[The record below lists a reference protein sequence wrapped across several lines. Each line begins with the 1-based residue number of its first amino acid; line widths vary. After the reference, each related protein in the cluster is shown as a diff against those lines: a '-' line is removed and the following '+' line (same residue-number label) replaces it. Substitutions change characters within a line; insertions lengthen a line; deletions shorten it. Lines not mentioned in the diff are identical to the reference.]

1 MKRMNEQ
8 LLLTFGGRAITYDG
22 ATAHSAF
29 VGATGSGKSLSIRL
43 LLESILGIATNHK
56 VPTRMLVY
64 DSKHEFLP
72 VLYGMFDQLGRTDA
86 DEKIT
91 LLNPFDKRSASWDI
105 CRDIRRP
112 AHATELAAML
122 LSHHHGGSA
131 GAEFWINSART
142 VIKSVVE
149 SFIAYRRPW
158 DLRDLCLALQTE
170 TAVRSVVG
178 RTSRTAWIIDDLLG
192 EPRTAKGIMS
202 TIAAEIGPF
211 RDIATM
217 WQSAK
222 RKIGLRQWLKSGDG
236 LLVLGTSKTA
246 QTAVNAINRLLFE
259 RLSQLI
265 LEEEPEIKRGD
276 PRRIWIVLD
285 EFVRAGRLPG
295 AVELATEG
303 RSKGVALVLGF
314 QDIDGLRAIYGR
326 EVAHEILGQCS
337 NLALLRMNS
346 VETAEWAS
354 DVVGEYRSRD
364 RRYSATEGA
373 SISRDVSLQTGQSA
387 DVMLTDRRIILPSYF
402 QRIEPVSKGNGIS
415 GVFLSPYWYEGQHEA
430 SQHTIESDWLFEE
443 GYLWPASKH
452 VSGYEYIDVPE
463 WGDVDDDYID
473 EHLREWDT
481 NDYKR
486 LGIPQTK

>member
-1 MKRMNEQ
+1 VDEEVKEGKF
-8 LLLTFGGRAITYDG
+8 LLTFGGRAVTYDA

-29 VGATGSGKSLSIRL
+29 IGATGSGKSIGIRL
-43 LLESILGIATNHK
+43 LLESIWGIATEHR

-64 DSKHEFLP
+64 DSKHELLP
-72 VLYGMFDQLGRTDA
+72 ILYGLFEQLGRTDA
-86 DEKIT
+86 HEKIT
-91 LLNPFDKRSASWDI
+91 LLNPFDRRSASWDI
-105 CRDIRRP
+105 SRDIRRP

-122 LSHHHGGSA
+122 LPNHHGGSA

-149 SFIAYRRPW
+149 SF
-158 DLRDLCLALQTE
+158 
-170 TAVRSVVG
+170 RSVVG
-178 RTSRTAWIIDDLLG
+178 RATRTSWIIDDLFA
-192 EPRTAKGIMS
+192 EQRTAKGIMS

-222 RKIGLRQWLKSGDG
+222 HKISLRQWLKSEDG

-314 QDIDGLRAIYGR
+314 QDLDGLRAIYGR

-354 DVVGEYRSRD
+354 DVVGEYRSQD
-364 RRYSATEGA
+364 RRYSATEGT
-373 SISRDVSLQTGQSA
+373 SLSRDVSLQSGQSS
-387 DVMLTDRRIILPSYF
+387 DVMLTDRRIVLPSYF
-402 QRIEPVSKGNGIS
+402 QRIEPVSKGSGIS
-415 GVFLSPYWYEGQHEA
+415 GVFLSPYWYKGGHEA
-430 SQHTIESDWLFEE
+430 SQHTIESDWLFKE
-443 GYLWPASKH
+443 GYLWPASEH
-452 VSGYEYIDVPE
+452 VRGYEYIDVPE
-463 WGDVDDDYID
+463 WEEVDDEYID
-473 EHLREWDT
+473 EHLREWEVS
-481 NDYKR
+481 DYKR
-486 LGIPQTK
+486 LGIPQPKK